1 MHIPQGQLG
10 SLRKLAKSYPPD
22 ITLCLEGEK
31 TQDLILLLS
40 GHVAVIRGEDEI
52 NIIEDRNVF
61 LGHLSFF
68 ARGRRTATL
77 RTKTNCDI
85 VRIRSDKVED
95 LLKTAPNI
103 TMRLLRDVT
112 ELLLKKERE
121 IEEIRATHAANP
133 TTNLLQTAWPSLATL
148 LLDGRE
154 DAAGTSVLG
163 WLHSGLKDSL
173 ELEDLEVNQDDIP
186 SEILDADARAA
197 IERSMDRIR
206 RQRKELD
213 EDRARR
219 KDPDELTPREEL
231 LLSLSFDN

>member
-10 SLRKLAKSYPPD
+10 SLRKLAKNYPPD

-40 GHVAVIRGEDEI
+40 GRVAVIRGENEI

-77 RTKTNCDI
+77 RTKTNCEI

-112 ELLLKKERE
+112 ELLLKKELE
-121 IEEIRATHAANP
+121 IEELRAAHAAEP
-133 TTNLLQTAWPSLATL
+133 TTLLLQTAWPTLATL

-154 DAAGTSVLG
+154 DDAGTAMLG
-163 WLHSGLKDSL
+163 WLQSGLEKILDL
-173 ELEDLEVNQDDIP
+173 EELEVFQDEIP
-186 SEILDADARAA
+186 KEIDQPEAREA
-197 IERSMDRIR
+197 IERSIDRVR

-213 EDRARR
+213 ADRATR
-219 KDPDELTPREEL
+219 KDPDDLTPREEL
-231 LLSLSFDN
+231 LLGLSFDR